1 MAQLES
7 ILKLIQ
13 EEDVASSA
21 SASEALLKK
30 VGGAINYLI
39 QNSLDFVGKVET
51 TMLTE
56 AQFAATKGYDHTQP
70 EPLKKW
76 VLMKGQSIAGSKFA
90 EITGKTALPNAVT
103 TGAFIG
109 QAESD
114 AQILTYQES
123 QNKAHSHSIS
133 FYEGGDGYAGAYG
146 NVAMSLFKAI
156 YNKVKSWATW
166 STNVYSMST
175 EGGAVARPNTVRGNI
190 FLKINE

>member
-30 VGGAINYLI
+30 VGGAINYII

-90 EITGKTALPNAVT
+90 EITGKTTLPNAVS

-109 QAESD
+109 QASSD
-114 AQILTYQES
+114 AQLLTYQES
-123 QNKAHSHSIS
+123 RNRLHGHTVGYYTDSGPYDPGNSGG
-133 FYEGGDGYAGAYG
+133 FYSTSGHTRRTRREWDTGAYYLTPEGGLSAQ
-146 NVAMSLFKAI
+146 
-156 YNKVKSWATW
+156 
-166 STNVYSMST
+166 
-175 EGGAVARPNTVRGNI
+175 PNTVRGNI